1 MLDADLSLLSE
12 EGRNGIRKALKGESS
27 VSRLFES
34 QISDGRVFAYS
45 VPVYDGEEII
55 GALSA
60 SDHIEIFSDILSG
73 NTVLGGGGYIHLI
86 DSAGD
91 FLIRSSKSVVQDNI
105 PSIFE
110 GPYLSEDTRSEVSD
124 ALENQKRVFSA
135 FTYEGQEYPFLLE
148 PMGLNNWYLFCVNTG
163 EGLNAGADSS
173 TNIAQL
179 MFAVI
184 ILLILFLMI
193 YGYRLLRNY
202 NRELLYL
209 ACHDTLTGA
218 ENMSRFRQRLTEAL
232 QSGG

>member
-110 GPYLSEDTRSEVSD
+110 GPYLSEGTRSEVSD
-124 ALENQKRVFSA
+124 ALENQKEFFPPLHMKDR
-135 FTYEGQEYPFLLE
+135 
-148 PMGLNNWYLFCVNTG
+148 
-163 EGLNAGADSS
+163 
-173 TNIAQL
+173 NIL
-179 MFAVI
+179 SCW
-184 ILLILFLMI
+184 
-193 YGYRLLRNY
+193 
-202 NRELLYL
+202 NRW
-209 ACHDTLTGA
+209 A
-218 ENMSRFRQRLTEAL
+218 
-232 QSGG
+232 